1 MKNRIASSLLVLL
14 LLVSSSVLAD
24 VGKFKFGILRLKSN
38 GDYVMDVETT
48 RIPLMLKDT
57 GFRFGISFENSG
69 GEMIEWYEVVQLP
82 RPLKQVGG
90 DLVQVDRNV
99 LQSATLASN
108 DKKIVDQFWFDEGDP
123 LGRHRMQIFVNGVL
137 EYQVDFEVVEPRK
150 DKQ

>member
-14 LLVSSSVLAD
+14 LLLASSSVPAD

-57 GFRFGISFENSG
+57 GFRFGISFENPA

-82 RPLKQVGG
+82 SPLKQVGG
-90 DLVQVDRNV
+90 GLVQVGRNV
-99 LQSATLASN
+99 LQS
-108 DKKIVDQFWFDEGDP
+108 
-123 LGRHRMQIFVNGVL
+123 
-137 EYQVDFEVVEPRK
+137 
-150 DKQ
+150 